1 MSKLS
6 ALLHRVPAQMRSWL
20 RAITRRDRLE
30 REMDSE
36 LLAHL
41 DLLTADLMRAGYS
54 RAEAVRRAR
63 IALGSTEVHKDGMRN
78 SLGLNFIDNLNAG
91 LRYGA
96 RRLSRS
102 AGFTAVAA
110 ISLALAIGAN
120 TTIFS
125 LAKQLLYE
133 RLAVPH
139 AADLRL
145 LAWNG
150 TKGHVAVHHIWG
162 DYAPYG
168 DGRVT
173 SSSFSYPAYLQLRAN
188 NHVTQDLF
196 AFKVTGMNATIGG
209 NAQQVQTELVSGN
222 YYGVLDVRPV
232 LGRAIAPSDDAA
244 PGQGAVAVISL
255 GLWERAFGGSPSA
268 VGQVI
273 KLNE

>member
-1 MSKLS
+1 M
-6 ALLHRVPAQMRSWL
+6 
-20 RAITRRDRLE
+20 
-30 REMDSE
+30 
-36 LLAHL
+36 
-41 DLLTADLMRAGYS
+41 
-54 RAEAVRRAR
+54 
-63 IALGSTEVHKDGMRN
+63 
-78 SLGLNFIDNLNAG
+78 NFIDNLNAD

-96 RRLSRS
+96 RRLRRS

-188 NHVTQDLF
+188 NHVMQDLF
-196 AFKVTGMNATIGG
+196 AFKVTGMNATIGAMRSRCRRSWSQAITTACWMCG
-209 NAQQVQTELVSGN
+209 RCWGERLLLLMMLRRDRELCRYQSG
-222 YYGVLDVRPV
+222 
-232 LGRAIAPSDDAA
+232 IM
-244 PGQGAVAVISL
+244 GALVGS
-255 GLWERAFGGSPSA
+255 SPSR
-268 VGQVI
+268 
-273 KLNE
+273 